1 MQICKYAN
9 MQKKKKTGATDRD
22 GNWSDKGNFA
32 ALVEEL
38 AAAFAG
44 PGWQLSA
51 AVSPAIFRINDG
63 YDVRRISAALDFIN
77 VMTYDLH
84 GTWDN
89 YADHHAP
96 LTRRPF
102 DMWATENLH
111 ADGGISYWIQK
122 GPFHSLYSFTL
133 IIIIIIFEF
142 LFIHSIKLK
151 EKSSIHIFI
160 F

>member
-1 MQICKYAN
+1 M
-9 MQKKKKTGATDRD
+9 G
-22 GNWSDKGNFA
+22 

-133 IIIIIIFEF
+133 IIIIIIFEYSFIQLNLKKRVQFIF
-142 LFIHSIKLK
+142 LF
-151 EKSSIHIFI
+151 FN
-160 F
+160 